1 MIKRLTQ
8 FATLFLIAV
17 STPTLAIA
25 QSNYVMPRAVKLD
38 PIVRRTFSS
47 FYVRSFPGG
56 PIQRLY
62 TDGFYPIGWS
72 RDGKFA
78 YYSEPVDEECGCYF
92 AELAIVDLRTDKVLW
107 EFKNKPQDRADASG
121 APLPDDMRKLWK
133 RNEKMFVEKL
143 RQHGIVQPVVV
154 RPVST
159 DRYEI
164 IAGERRW
171 RAAQLAGLVE
181 IPVIVRDV
189 DDKTALEIAIVE
201 NVQRADLNPLE
212 EALGYEQLI
221 AEHGYTQNDLGEIIG
236 KSRSHVANSLRLLK
250 LPDQVR
256 DMLAAGSLSAG
267 HARALVSTS
276 DPATLA
282 RTIVSK
288 GMSVRDA
295 ERLAQNDIK
304 AQNDPRP
311 AGTRKDE
318 KDSDT
323 LALERTLSDA
333 LGLDVAI
340 NHRGNGGQVK
350 ISYKTLEQLEE
361 ICRLLER
368 R

>member
-1 MIKRLTQ
+1 MNDDLSKRRLGRGL
-8 FATLFLIAV
+8 AALIGEMDQ
-17 STPTLAIA
+17 PT
-25 QSNYVMPRAVKLD
+25 
-38 PIVRRTFSS
+38 
-47 FYVRSFPGG
+47 
-56 PIQRLY
+56 
-62 TDGFYPIGWS
+62 
-72 RDGKFA
+72 
-78 YYSEPVDEECGCYF
+78 PVDAAKPAINPDRLAPIEFISRNPRNPRRYF
-92 AELAIVDLRTDKVLW
+92 DEAELHDL
-107 EFKNKPQDRADASG
+107 ASSI
-121 APLPDDMRKLWK
+121 
-133 RNEKMFVEKL
+133 

-154 RPVST
+154 RTVLA

-212 EALGYEQLI
+212 EAMGYEQLI

-250 LPDQVR
+250 LPDPVR
-256 DMLAAGSLSAG
+256 DMLAGGSLSAG

-276 DPATLA
+276 DPTTLA

-311 AGTRKDE
+311 AGARRDE

-323 LALERTLSDA
+323 LALERTLSDT
-333 LGLDVAI
+333 LGLDVSI
-340 NHRGNGGQVK
+340 NHRGSGGQVK
-350 ISYKTLEQLEE
+350 ISYKSLEQLEE

>member
-1 MIKRLTQ
+1 MNDDVSKRRLGRGL
-8 FATLFLIAV
+8 AALIGEMDQPV
-17 STPTLAIA
+17 
-25 QSNYVMPRAVKLD
+25 
-38 PIVRRTFSS
+38 
-47 FYVRSFPGG
+47 
-56 PIQRLY
+56 
-62 TDGFYPIGWS
+62 
-72 RDGKFA
+72 
-78 YYSEPVDEECGCYF
+78 PVDASDRSVSADRLIPIEFISRNPRNPRRFFDEG
-92 AELAIVDLRTDKVLW
+92 ELHDL
-107 EFKNKPQDRADASG
+107 ASSI
-121 APLPDDMRKLWK
+121 
-133 RNEKMFVEKL
+133 

-154 RPVST
+154 RTLAASQ
-159 DRYEI
+159 YEI

-171 RAAQLAGLVE
+171 RAAQLAGLIE

-201 NVQRADLNPLE
+201 NVQRSDLNALE

-221 AEHGYTQNDLGEIIG
+221 ADYGYTQNDLGEIIG

-250 LPDQVR
+250 LPEPVR
-256 DMLAAGSLSAG
+256 DLLAAGSLSAG

-276 DPATLA
+276 DPTVLA

-304 AQNDPRP
+304 AQSEPPSSTPLRDQ
-311 AGTRKDE
+311 

-333 LGLDVAI
+333 LGLDVMI
-340 NHRGNGGQVK
+340 NHKANGGQIR
-350 ISYKTLEQLEE
+350 ISYKSLDQLEE